1 MISTHAFTTNYLVCV
16 YLISPLYLV
25 ECLFTIQ
32 KPLTQVL
39 FRSFLTGYGPRTYL
53 TCRFENEMSNSTLR
67 EVNHIAKFNGTN
79 FSLWKFGTWLLLEQ
93 HNLVGIVM
101 FKHIFQQM
109 SKIFPFYFIQ
119 NEGNMLNVDDVEAR
133 MDWQRRDVLAR
144 NYLVSTIES
153 QQQRSLINCRTANE
167 MWRRLSAQHLRNAV
181 ENQHVLQQRFFEYQ
195 YQPDHDI
202 MTHITEVETMASQ
215 LSDVEAPVSDIQI
228 MTKILCT
235 LPPSY

>member
-1 MISTHAFTTNYLVCV
+1 MSISGCAHVISIHAFHLELSCLCLPDISTTSSGMPVHNTEA
-16 YLISPLYLV
+16 SDASS
-25 ECLFTIQ
+25 
-32 KPLTQVL
+32 
-39 FRSFLTGYGPRTYL
+39 FRTFLTGYGPRTYL

-167 MWRRLSAQHLRNAV
+167 MWTRLSAQHLRNAV

-202 MTHITEVETMASQ
+202 MTHITEVETMAS
-215 LSDVEAPVSDIQI
+215 
-228 MTKILCT
+228 
-235 LPPSY
+235 